1 MHTINEFINA
11 NRQVIL
17 SANKVPSEIP
27 GINHTLKSR
36 FCGGLV
42 VDVLPT
48 TYELRVNFLRHKS
61 KKLKTPLLPAVI
73 EFLAN
78 KISSSIR
85 ELEGALNRLI
95 AHATLVEQ
103 QISLAMAKEVLKDVM
118 GVQKQFVS
126 LQTIQNQVC
135 SVFAINL
142 TDMLS
147 STRVRSVV
155 IARQIA
161 MYLSKELTNYSYS
174 EIGKVFGNRDHSTVI
189 HAVKNIKDRISTD
202 SGFNSNIENL
212 KRACNV

>member
-1 MHTINEFINA
+1 M
-11 NRQVIL
+11 
-17 SANKVPSEIP
+17 
-27 GINHTLKSR
+27 
-36 FCGGLV
+36 
-42 VDVLPT
+42 
-48 TYELRVNFLRHKS
+48 
-61 KKLKTPLLPAVI
+61 
-73 EFLAN
+73 
-78 KISSSIR
+78 
-85 ELEGALNRLI
+85 
-95 AHATLVEQ
+95 
-103 QISLAMAKEVLKDVM
+103 
-118 GVQKQFVS
+118 
-126 LQTIQNQVC
+126 C